1 MPDMKTELMKLNNL
15 KFDDA
20 EDEPTM
26 AVVDDATS
34 ERERVW
40 NYIKANPMSSA
51 NDVAAALGVSA
62 AHAASQ
68 IFALHNKA
76 ILARGLIGNV
86 YHYQVVGDSY
96 PRFDRQAHGKKV
108 GAMLRGKPKMRKLKA
123 KAQAAVND
131 KQVKMLEA
139 EMPTGVASL
148 PSGMRFQATVS
159 QLLDT
164 MSIVQARE
172 LYDELKKIF
181 GG

>member
-1 MPDMKTELMKLNNL
+1 ML
-15 KFDDA
+15 K
-20 EDEPTM
+20 
-26 AVVDDATS
+26 
-34 ERERVW
+34 
-40 NYIKANPMSSA
+40 
-51 NDVAAALGVSA
+51 
-62 AHAASQ
+62 
-68 IFALHNKA
+68 
-76 ILARGLIGNV
+76 
-86 YHYQVVGDSY
+86 
-96 PRFDRQAHGKKV
+96 
-108 GAMLRGKPKMRKLKA
+108 GKPKMRKLKA

-139 EMPTGVASL
+139 AMPTGVAPL